1 MTKKLRQNEDDIA
14 NSGDYIKCH
23 KGEVYYILNIYNDLN
38 GDPRPGRPAVVV
50 SNDHLAQTSDTVSVV
65 YMTTKEKRPMPE
77 HVTITGCGD
86 PENPSTVLCEK
97 ICCVPKS
104 RIGQFIRKLTPN
116 EMERLDAALMLSL
129 GIKVRV
135 VESVDVG
142 SVSNNNDDEIRKQTG
157 ETEFYRRMCD
167 YLATQLKGASAQ

>member
-86 PENPSTVLCEK
+86 PENSSTVLCEK

-116 EMERLDAALMLSL
+116 EMERMDAALMLSL
-129 GIKVRV
+129 GIKVKTAEPV
-135 VESVDVG
+135 VEQT
-142 SVSNNNDDEIRKQTG
+142 SNDEEVKKQ
-157 ETEFYRRMCD
+157 ESEVAFYRRMCD

>member
-1 MTKKLRQNEDDIA
+1 MGVTKLLRQNEDDIA

-86 PENPSTVLCEK
+86 PENSSTVLCEK
-97 ICCVPKS
+97 ICCIPKS

-116 EMERLDAALMLSL
+116 EMERMDAALMLSL
-129 GIKVRV
+129 GIKAKTPEPV
-135 VESVDVG
+135 VVQSG
-142 SVSNNNDDEIRKQTG
+142 NDEEIAKQAK
-157 ETEFYRRMCD
+157 ETEFYHRMCD
-167 YLATQLKGASAQ
+167 YLATQLKGASSQ